1 MVPFPT
7 TVPSV
12 PCVDPVTLPSTS
24 SKSSTRDAQSSLIMV
39 CVAPLSA
46 KIVFSLMSPVSEHFS
61 RTIFISRSGRFDVGC
76 PFSSQFS
83 MYASVVN
90 ARNLCKAGFGEN
102 FWGE

>member
-12 PCVDPVTLPSTS
+12 PCVDPVTLPSNS
-24 SKSSTRDAQSSLIMV
+24 SKSSTRDAQSSLMMV

-46 KIVFSLMSPVSEHFS
+46 RMVFSLMSPVSEHFS
-61 RTIFISRSGRFDVGC
+61 RTMFTSRLGRSAIGC
-76 PFSSQFS
+76 PFWSDFS

-90 ARNLCKAGFGEN
+90 ARNLCRAGFGEN
-102 FWGE
+102 F